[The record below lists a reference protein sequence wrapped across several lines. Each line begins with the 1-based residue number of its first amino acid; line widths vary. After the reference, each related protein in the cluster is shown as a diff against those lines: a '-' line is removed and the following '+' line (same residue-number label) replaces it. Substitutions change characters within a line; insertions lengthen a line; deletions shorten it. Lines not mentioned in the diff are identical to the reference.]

1 MKYCDECGEI
11 LDKEGEEVT
20 PVLCGDCQA
29 SESEDCDNARRLAQE
44 MMRGDSE

>member
-29 SESEDCDNARRLAQE
+29 EKALSEGERELNRQLELEERE
-44 MMRGDSE
+44 